1 MEQIIIDSLGW
12 IGAVFYLLA
21 YYLVST
27 KKLTGDATSYQIMNL
42 VGGITLTIN
51 TFYYHTL
58 PAMTVNLAWIGISV
72 FILGRVWL
80 VKR

>member
-1 MEQIIIDSLGW
+1 MEKIIVDSLGW

-27 KKLTGDATSYQIMNL
+27 KKLAGDATVYQIMNL
-42 VGGITLTIN
+42 IGGITLTIN

-58 PAMTVNLAWIGISV
+58 PAMTVNLAWIGISI
-72 FILGRVWL
+72 FTLGRVWL
-80 VKR
+80 AKR